1 MSLLLKLTLFLI
13 IAFSGNVTI
22 AAVEK
27 VSTVDEAKPLVAES
41 LVSQEQDQAIGGIY
55 FDETDDDEEDEYSE
69 PEDLTEQTYQRG
81 RMAFLFGNYEFA
93 FKMWEPLAKK
103 GYARAQATLGWMYH
117 IGKGVKKNLKTA
129 LKWYIKAAKQEHVIA
144 QNNLGVF
151 HEQGLGGRKK
161 NSRLAAKWYRQA
173 AEVGYAFAQYNLGK
187 LYQQGNGVKKD
198 IDEAIFWLQIAALQG
213 VEQAQSELEKINKHL
228 MMKRRK
234 QKKPQ
239 WKKNKPQLT
248 QKLKVKH

>member
-1 MSLLLKLTLFLI
+1 MSYSFNFKLLLI
-13 IAFSGNVTI
+13 IAFSGNVAI

-27 VSTVDEAKPLVAES
+27 TSSPDISKPDVTDHL
-41 LVSQEQDQAIGGIY
+41 DQAIGGIY
-55 FDETDDDEEDEYSE
+55 FDETDDDGGEVYAET
-69 PEDLTEQTYQRG
+69 EDLTEQTYQRG

-93 FKMWEPLAKK
+93 LKMWEPLAKK
-103 GYARAQATLGWMYH
+103 GYAKAQATLGWMYH
-117 IGKGVKKNLKTA
+117 TGKGVKKNLKKAT
-129 LKWYIKAAKQEHVIA
+129 KWYFRAAKQEHVIA

-151 HEQGLGGRKK
+151 HEQGLGGTKK
-161 NSRLAAKWYRQA
+161 NSRLAAKWYREA

-228 MMKRRK
+228 MVKRRK
-234 QKKPQ
+234 SKKLQ
-239 WKKNKPQLT
+239 WKKNKVNQV
-248 QKLKVKH
+248 QKPKRKH